1 MATPAESHG
10 KDDEEQQ
17 CRDRGGPNGLQL
29 HLEEAPDL
37 LHIKSTHPRPV
48 HIADQRNARFGAHC
62 RYGAVNFMLFVHDEI
77 AYRVAAEPAST
88 FFRRQHSMGRSEEH
102 TSELQSLMR
111 ISYAV
116 FCLKNK
122 KQT

>member
-48 HIADQRNARFGAHC
+48 HIAAQRNARFGAHC

-77 AYRVAAEPAST
+77 AYRVAA
-88 FFRRQHSMGRSEEH
+88 RSEARRVGKECVS
-102 TSELQSLMR
+102 TCRSGWS
-111 ISYAV
+111 
-116 FCLKNK
+116 
-122 KQT
+122 